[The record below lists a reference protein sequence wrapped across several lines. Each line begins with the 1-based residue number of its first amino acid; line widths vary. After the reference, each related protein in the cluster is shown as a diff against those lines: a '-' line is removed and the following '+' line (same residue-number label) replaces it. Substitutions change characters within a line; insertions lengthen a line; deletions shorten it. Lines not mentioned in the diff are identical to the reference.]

1 MSVLVY
7 TEINKGKVK
16 KSSLEA
22 VNYASKI
29 AELTGSSVTALA
41 INADAAQLEEIG
53 KAGAKKILSVK
64 NDALASLDS
73 MLISATVE
81 QAAKAEGANII
92 IFSFD
97 IVGKA
102 VAPRLSARL
111 KAGLVAGAVDYP
123 TVNGAS
129 LEVKKNV
136 FSGKA
141 TAIYS
146 INSEVK
152 IISLL
157 PNSFPVKLGD
167 NAASVSDFNAEL
179 GSIQSK
185 VVIKEKKSTDVGGMV
200 PLPEAELV
208 VSAGRG
214 MKGPENWGMIEEL
227 AKELKATT
235 ACSRPVADMH
245 WRPHHEHVG
254 QTGVA
259 IRPNLYIAIGISGAI
274 QHLAGVNGS
283 KTIVVINSDKE
294 APFFKSADYGVVGDA
309 FTIVPK
315 LIEAVKKFKAN
326 HN

>member
-1 MSVLVY
+1 MILVY

-16 KSSLEA
+16 KASLEA

-29 AELTGSSVTALA
+29 AELTNSTVTALA
-41 INADAAQLEEIG
+41 INADSAQLDEIG

-64 NDALASLDS
+64 NEALVTLDS

-81 QAAKAEGANII
+81 EAAKSEGAKIV

-97 IVGKA
+97 ITGKA

-123 TVNGAS
+123 IVNGES
-129 LEVKKNV
+129 LEVTKNV

-141 TAIYS
+141 TAAYS
-146 INSEVK
+146 INSDIK

-157 PNSFPVKLGD
+157 PNSFPVKLGE
-167 NAASVSDFNAEL
+167 NQASIIDFSVNL
-179 GSIQSK
+179 STVNSK
-185 VVIKEKKSTDVGGMV
+185 IVIKEKKSTDVGGMM

-214 MKGPENWGMIEEL
+214 LKGPENWGMVEEL

-294 APFFKSADYGVVGDA
+294 APFFKSADYGIVGDA

-315 LIEAVKKFKAN
+315 LVEAVKKFKAN
-326 HN
+326 QN

>member
-16 KSSLEA
+16 KASLEA
-22 VNYASKI
+22 INYASKI

-64 NDALASLDS
+64 NDALNTLDS

-81 QAAKAEGANII
+81 QAAKAEGSKII

-97 IVGKA
+97 ITGKA
-102 VAPRLSARL
+102 AAPRLSARL

-123 TVNGAS
+123 TVNGNN
-129 LEVKKNV
+129 LEVRKNV

-141 TAIYS
+141 TALYS
-146 INSEVK
+146 INSDIK

-157 PNSFPVKLGD
+157 PSSFPVKLGD
-167 NAASVSDFNAEL
+167 NSSSIVDFTADL
-179 GSIQSK
+179 SSINSK
-185 VVIKEKKSTDVGGMV
+185 IVVKEKKSTDVAGMI

-214 MKGPENWGMIEEL
+214 MKGPENWGMVEEL

-283 KTIVVINSDKE
+283 KTIVVINTDKE
-294 APFFKSADYGVVGDA
+294 APFFKSADYGIVGDA
-309 FTIVPK
+309 FTILPK

-326 HN
+326 QN